1 MMGSIAAG
9 KQAGRTGVGI
19 AAESS
24 YLPKKWA
31 HQQPAMGGGGLQGL
45 LPLSAELSPTDGF
58 GERQSRYYYLFPLA
72 TTSDSNG

>member
-9 KQAGRTGVGI
+9 KQVGRTGVGN

-31 HQQPAMGGGGLQGL
+31 HQQPAMGGGGSQEL
-45 LPLSAELSPTDGF
+45 LPLSADGF